1 MKPRFFKSPAE
12 FRAWLERNHAGAR
25 ELLVGFHKR
34 GTGRPSLTWPESVDE
49 ALCFG
54 WIDGIRRRI
63 DDERYSIRF
72 TPRRPGSIWSL
83 VNTRRVAALER
94 EGRMHEAGL
103 KAFRQRDP
111 KRTGIY
117 SFEREKPATFPP
129 ELERIF
135 RANKDAWAYFESSAP
150 WYRRVTTHWVT
161 SAKQDATRERRLAHL
176 IACSARGKKIDPMKP
191 GKSR

>member
-1 MKPRFFKSPAE
+1 VKPRFFKSPAE

>member
-1 MKPRFFKSPAE
+1 
-12 FRAWLERNHAGAR
+12 
-25 ELLVGFHKR
+25 VGFHKR

-176 IACSARGKKIDPMKP
+176 IACSARGKKIDLMKP

>member
-191 GKSR
+191 WKSR

>member
-1 MKPRFFKSPAE
+1 VKPRFFKSPAE

-176 IACSARGKKIDPMKP
+176 IACSARGKKIDLMKP